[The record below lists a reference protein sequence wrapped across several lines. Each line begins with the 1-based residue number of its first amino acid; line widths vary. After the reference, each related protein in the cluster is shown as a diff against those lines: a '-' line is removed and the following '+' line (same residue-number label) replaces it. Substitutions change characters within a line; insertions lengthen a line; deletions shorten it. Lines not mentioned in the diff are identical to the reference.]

1 MNDIRLLKTQLFLSL
16 AIILFG
22 IQNHVLNQYIFALS
36 FYETIVKVVL
46 AISVLTTLLSAI
58 LLILQSIVFI
68 NRKII
73 IKKEERYLA
82 VNIALYYLVVFTS
95 LYLSTQLR

>member
-22 IQNHVLNQYIFALS
+22 IQNYVLNQYIFALS
-36 FYETIVKVVL
+36 FYETVVKVVL
-46 AISVLTTLLSAI
+46 AISVLTILLSAI
-58 LLILQSIVFI
+58 VLILQSIVFI